1 MGTLIR
7 PELSENNKYWI
18 EKHRYYELKHFCL
31 QYPEW
36 KKKLNALTFIKCRNE
51 KLAVK
56 NGNSKQDP
64 TAECAESMIFYTD
77 RIKMI
82 ERLTEMAAG
91 DLSSYLLKGITEGVS
106 YDNLKTKSDIPC
118 CRDKYYEMY
127 RKFFYILNIERQ

>member
-1 MGTLIR
+1 MIVVN
-7 PELSENNKYWI
+7 E
-18 EKHRYYELKHFCL
+18 
-31 QYPEW
+31 Q
-36 KKKLNALTFIKCRNE
+36 KLLRMTDIVLNCSCN
-51 KLAVK
+51 
-56 NGNSKQDP
+56 D
-64 TAECAESMIFYTD
+64 D